1 MALEDRMRGWQS
13 EIDREIERALQDAD
27 QLPGV
32 GKPLDL
38 RKDENIPDDMRM
50 AFKVLAENDLAPAW
64 IMSAKALE
72 KSERSIRNM
81 LKRGAADY
89 KSGKFANADI
99 TWNSVQRKARK
110 RAEKYNRE
118 VLTHNLKL
126 PEGIQ
131 HKAMMNIER
140 EIHKA
145 LVG

>member
-118 VLTHNLKL
+118 VLTHNLK
-126 PEGIQ
+126 
-131 HKAMMNIER
+131 
-140 EIHKA
+140 
-145 LVG
+145 